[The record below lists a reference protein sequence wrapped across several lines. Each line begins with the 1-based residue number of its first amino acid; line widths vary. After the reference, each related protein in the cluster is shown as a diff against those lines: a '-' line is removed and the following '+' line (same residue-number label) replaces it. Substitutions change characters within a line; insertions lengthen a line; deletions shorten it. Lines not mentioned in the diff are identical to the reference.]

1 MKLTPRL
8 SAVCDFVE
16 QGSRIADIGTDHAYI
31 PIYLSLN
38 NIISYAVA
46 SDINEGPLSAAKK
59 NIEANGLN
67 IRTCLAPGNAGIVDM
82 EVDTLII
89 AGMGGDVISNILN
102 ERIPEGIE
110 HIILQPMTHIED
122 ARKAIHENGYK
133 IEREKFVFEDDGK
146 KERLYTIIEAQK
158 GESGLWSEFEYKISP
173 LLISDPLFE
182 YFADKEKTKIEK
194 ILLSMEKSEN
204 TEQKKY
210 FSEYLKYLNDIR
222 CKGENFNG
230 DK

>member
-16 QGSRIADIGTDHAYI
+16 HGSRIADIGTDHAYI

-46 SDINEGPLSAAKK
+46 SDINEGPLSAARK

-67 IRTCLAPGNAGIVDM
+67 IRTCLAAGNAGIADM
-82 EVDTLII
+82 EADTLII

-102 ERIPEGIE
+102 ERIPNGVE

-122 ARKAIHENGYK
+122 ARKALHANGYE
-133 IEREKFVFEDDGK
+133 IIREKFVLEDDGR
-146 KERLYTIIEAQK
+146 KERLYTVINAKK
-158 GESGLWSEFEYKISP
+158 GEGVLRSEFEYKISP
-173 LLISDPLFE
+173 LLAEDPLFG
-182 YFADKEKTKIEK
+182 YFIKKEKEKTEK
-194 ILLSMEKSEN
+194 ILQSMEKCEN
-204 TEQKKY
+204 SGQKKY
-210 FSEYLKYLNDIR
+210 FEEYLAYINSI
-222 CKGENFNG
+222 CSKGENING
-230 DK
+230 NK